1 MDDKSESAAASL
13 LRNQTLSGRIKVP
26 EEGDPVYMLATFRD
40 DNLFLSPVSSVV
52 QLRPQLHHLDALDDI
67 PKSTRGGGKS
77 RKDDAG
83 EDRPAESEAR
93 AVDVKIKAAASE
105 DKEAA
110 LVAGNLE
117 LLKKMQEEKWAEFDW
132 VDAETQEA
140 WDVYDAYMMYHDVE
154 GLPQLQSALDTED
167 YLDSMSAPRIDP
179 ARPDMT
185 GWAMKE
191 NRRRQREAEAR

>member
-1 MDDKSESAAASL
+1 
-13 LRNQTLSGRIKVP
+13 
-26 EEGDPVYMLATFRD
+26 MLANDLT

-67 PKSTRGGGKS
+67 PKSTRGGGK

-117 LLKKMQEEKWAEFDW
+117 LLKKMQEEKWGKYEW
-132 VDAETQEA
+132 VDAE
-140 WDVYDAYMMYHDVE
+140 VRSSLVF
-154 GLPQLQSALDTED
+154 SAR
-167 YLDSMSAPRIDP
+167 APLTIILYRRKSP
-179 ARPDMT
+179 
-185 GWAMKE
+185 GKFMK
-191 NRRRQREAEAR
+191 AT